1 MKTKQ
6 CHPALFAVGGRL
18 MEFQK
23 RGTFLEALLRAN
35 MDGKTIAP
43 KGFYNR
49 ILSISRVNARREDEE
64 LNKRELYCGTLG
76 IVGARGQRL
85 NNHLEIPAMYNEQK
99 KRLIIE
105 TRGASADV
113 MLCCNQGFSPEGIP
127 HLQLFNAAGGETIDS
142 HDKMVEAYKVILRL
156 RGDVYAL
163 PITDRN
169 GGILEDLGGAVR
181 TFSWIS
187 DKATGG
193 FLRMGGYIERR
204 CISRDVFLLEEPYG
218 RFDVAADVG
227 PGEDGS
233 VLEACWA
240 SA

>member
-1 MKTKQ
+1 MKSKQ
-6 CHPALFAVGGRL
+6 CSAPLFAVGGRL

-23 RGTFLEALLRAN
+23 RGTFLETLLRAN
-35 MDGKTIAP
+35 MGGKTIAP

-49 ILSISRVNARREDEE
+49 ILSISRVKARREDKE
-64 LNKRELYCGTLG
+64 LNKRGLYCGTLG

-85 NNHLEIPAMYNEQK
+85 NNQLEIPAMYGKQEK
-99 KRLIIE
+99 VLIIE
-105 TRGASADV
+105 NGGAPADV
-113 MLCCNQGFSPEGIP
+113 IVCCNQGFSPEGIP
-127 HLQLFNAAGGETIDS
+127 HLQLFDAAGEKMIDS
-142 HDKMVEAYKVILRL
+142 DDKMLKTSEVILKL
-156 RGDVYAL
+156 RGEVYNI

-187 DKATGG
+187 DNATGG

-204 CISRDVFLLEEPYG
+204 CISRDVFLLGEPHE

-227 PGEDGS
+227 PREDGS